1 MAWSPINE
9 GRLNVKTKNGRKAR
23 ASMPAIMVGVR
34 VTAEERVRFLDA
46 ADKRGDKSLS
56 DFLRAAAN
64 ELASKIA

>member
-1 MAWSPINE
+1 M
-9 GRLNVKTKNGRKAR
+9 KTKTGRKTR
-23 ASMPAIMVGVR
+23 ASVPAIMVGVR
-34 VTAEERVRFLDA
+34 VTAEERTRFLDA